1 MGKKY
6 REIFESLRKDIQD
19 GVYAEGDFLPTEI
32 ELTKTFSVSRP
43 TVAKALEMLRAQGS
57 IERRSGYGTVVTPS
71 KLSRGLRIGLLIPR
85 LGETEIFEPICRAV
99 EDEGRLQHWDV
110 IRPGSK
116 EAVADISERTTRLC
130 RTFIREGLD
139 AVIFTP
145 VEHIPQGERFNA
157 RILNQLQEAGIPVVL
172 LDRDVVPWP
181 AQSPHDLI
189 SIDNIQAGYVIA
201 SHLIQQ
207 GCRKLLFTTRPEPA
221 VTVQLRIMGC
231 REALQHTG
239 LPADSLMIENIQDP
253 SESMDVQELMKRSPD
268 ALICANDATAA
279 ILMRRLLDAGVDIPG
294 QLKVA
299 GFDDVKY
306 ASLLSVPLT
315 TYHQP
320 CEDLGRNAVHALQQR
335 LKYPQ
340 AAPRRIT
347 LQGHLIARHSTEG

>member
-6 REIFESLRKDIQD
+6 KEIFESLRKDIQE

-32 ELTKTFSVSRP
+32 ELTKKFLVSRP
-43 TVAKALEMLRAQGS
+43 TIAKALEMLRSQGS

-71 KLSRGLRIGLLIPR
+71 KLSRGLRIGLLIPQ
-85 LGETEIFEPICRAV
+85 LSETEIFAPICQAI

-110 IRPGSK
+110 IRPGNK
-116 EAVADISERTTRLC
+116 EAVTDISERTTRLC
-130 RTFIREGLD
+130 RNFIREEVD
-139 AVIFTP
+139 AVIFAP
-145 VEHIPQGERFNA
+145 VEHIPQGEHFNA
-157 RILNQLQEAGIPVVL
+157 RILNQLQEAGIPVLL

-181 AQSPHDLI
+181 GQSPHDLI
-189 SIDNIQAGYVIA
+189 GIDNIQAGYVIA

-207 GCRKLLFTTRPEPA
+207 GCRKLLFTTRPNPA
-221 VTVQLRIMGC
+221 MTVQLRIMGC
-231 REALQHTG
+231 REAIQHNG
-239 LPADSLMIENIQDP
+239 LPSDSLVIENIKD
-253 SESMDVQELMKRSPD
+253 SAENMDIQGLMKCNPD

-279 ILMRRLLDAGVDIPG
+279 ILMRRLLDEGVDIPG

-320 CEDLGRNAVHALQQR
+320 CEDLGRTAVHAVQER
-335 LKYPQ
+335 IKHPHATPQ
-340 AAPRRIT
+340 RIT
-347 LQGHLIARHSTEG
+347 LQGHLIARRSTES